1 VTDLNV
7 ADVKSQHEAIFM
19 YVAVSSHYSDI
30 IATQMKSVLLYDLL
44 FVVYFGM
51 MSADCI
57 KI

>member
-1 VTDLNV
+1 
-7 ADVKSQHEAIFM
+7 M

-30 IATQMKSVLLYDLL
+30 IAIQMKSVLLYDLL
-44 FVVYFGM
+44 FVVYIGM